1 MQVVVVILD
10 SGGDTEGEVKALC
23 LRDGLGGGWGVGSS
37 LEPGEEGREKKSK
50 EKRIMLI

>member
-23 LRDGLGGGWGVGSS
+23 LRDGLGWGVGSS
-37 LEPGEEGREKKSK
+37 LEPGEEGSEKKSK
-50 EKRIMLI
+50 EKRITLI